1 MPYISDAKFQE
12 MKIILKL
19 ALERIER
26 RKKRM
31 EELKREEEEDAKRFR
46 RGRY

>member
-12 MKIILKL
+12 MQIVLKL

-26 RKKRM
+26 RKKRIA
-31 EELKREEEEDAKRFR
+31 ELKREEEEDAKRFR
-46 RGRY
+46 REGY

>member
-12 MKIILKL
+12 MKIVMKL

-31 EELKREEEEDAKRFR
+31 EELKREEEEDTKRFR

>member
-1 MPYISDAKFQE
+1 MPYISDAKWLE
-12 MKIILKL
+12 MKIVLKL

-31 EELKREEEEDAKRFR
+31 EEIRQRREEAAKS
-46 RGRY
+46 GQERY

>member
-12 MKIILKL
+12 MKIVLKL

-26 RKKRM
+26 RKRRI
-31 EELKREEEEDAKRFR
+31 EELKREEEEEAKRFR
-46 RGRY
+46 REGY

>member
-12 MKIILKL
+12 MKIVLKL

-26 RKKRM
+26 RKKRI

-46 RGRY
+46 REGY

>member
-12 MKIILKL
+12 MKIVLKL

-46 RGRY
+46 RERY

>member
-12 MKIILKL
+12 MKIVLKL
-19 ALERIER
+19 ARERIER
-26 RKKRM
+26 HKKRM

-46 RGRY
+46 REGY